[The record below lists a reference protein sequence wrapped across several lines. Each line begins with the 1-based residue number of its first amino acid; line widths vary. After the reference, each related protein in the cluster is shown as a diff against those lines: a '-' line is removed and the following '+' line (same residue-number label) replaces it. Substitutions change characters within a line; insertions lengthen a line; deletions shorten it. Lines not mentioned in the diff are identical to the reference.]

1 MFNKETIRIEESLNV
16 TFDESLSEPKSS
28 PLVVDDRIHEQ
39 LTAYTNAD
47 WAGFSVTLSR
57 SGEVANV
64 VDETALVHNLL
75 CELHAPLFTATLVYC
90 DNVSAVYMSANLVQY
105 QCTKLSP

>member
-1 MFNKETIRIEESLNV
+1 MRIEESLNV

-47 WAGFSVTLSR
+47 CAGFSVTSSR
-57 SGEVANV
+57 SSEVANV
-64 VDETALVHNLL
+64 VDETTWVHNLL
-75 CELHAPLFTATLVYC
+75 CELHAPLLTAILVYC
-90 DNVSAVYMSANLVQY
+90 DNVSAVYMSANPIPFV
-105 QCTKLSP
+105 TPPNRVPSE